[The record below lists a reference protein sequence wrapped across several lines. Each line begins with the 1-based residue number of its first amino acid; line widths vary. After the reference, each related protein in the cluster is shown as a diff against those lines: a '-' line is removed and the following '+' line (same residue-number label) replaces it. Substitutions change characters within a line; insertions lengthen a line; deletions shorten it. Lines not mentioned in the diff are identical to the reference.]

1 MPHVRATA
9 ANPVVNLDNGVTV
22 TPNSSIN
29 VDTTLPLAKAA
40 LEAKPPT
47 IEALDA
53 VAAPKFIPP
62 IAPEGAGSATL

>member
-9 ANPVVNLDNGVTV
+9 ANNVVQLDNGVTV

-47 IEALDA
+47 IEALDSA
-53 VAAPKFIPP
+53 VAPKFIPAD
-62 IAPEGAGSATL
+62 APEGTGTATL